1 MATQASRR
9 GRRRGAQRPL
19 SAQALGSNA
28 TLRLTH
34 LSLLAAISH
43 SLSLFVEAKA
53 PVRVFARRLCPP
65 ASTPHP
71 DPTVAAALKSSCNG
85 DHLITYD
92 VLPARWRNNPF
103 ILTGY
108 RFIPL
113 NRPAALLR
121 SVVTPH
127 NEFLNIHT
135 HLIPLLL
142 WGFTLQPG
150 TIDAAEAVFTTC
162 ILLCL
167 GSSVVWHTMT
177 GCADHGAM
185 RFCARLD
192 YVGIG
197 WLISASIGT
206 IVHYGY
212 RDTGHPHLECLFL
225 GLCLLMALGG
235 SVLPFVAWFDRYENR
250 LYRLA
255 FFLALVLSAAAPVAG
270 LAVLCGVRAA
280 AGFVAPILPTLGS
293 CALGLVFYALHIP
306 ERLLIHDHNESAVGA
321 SQEDEDKRRAR
332 WRRRLESV
340 GAGSHSLWHIFI
352 ALGIAQWRAALPALR
367 AGVVLGAVV

>member
-1 MATQASRR
+1 MGIRTQASRR

-28 TLRLTH
+28 TLRLT
-34 LSLLAAISH
+34 LPSLLAAISH
-43 SLSLFVEAKA
+43 SLSLLVAAKA
-53 PVRVFARRLCPP
+53 PVRIFAPGLRAPAPP
-65 ASTPHP
+65 P
-71 DPTVAAALKSSCNG
+71 DLDPAVVAALESSRNG

-92 VLPARWRNNPF
+92 ALPVRWRNNPF

-142 WGFTLQPG
+142 WGFTFRPG
-150 TIDAAEAVFTTC
+150 TIGAAEAVFTTC

-197 WLISASIGT
+197 W
-206 IVHYGY
+206 
-212 RDTGHPHLECLFL
+212 
-225 GLCLLMALGG
+225 
-235 SVLPFVAWFDRYENR
+235 
-250 LYRLA
+250 
-255 FFLALVLSAAAPVAG
+255 
-270 LAVLCGVRAA
+270 
-280 AGFVAPILPTLGS
+280 
-293 CALGLVFYALHIP
+293 
-306 ERLLIHDHNESAVGA
+306 
-321 SQEDEDKRRAR
+321 
-332 WRRRLESV
+332 
-340 GAGSHSLWHIFI
+340 
-352 ALGIAQWRAALPALR
+352 
-367 AGVVLGAVV
+367 